1 MTNDPYGEFKDSG
14 AHLTK
19 VGWKHAQDLVTMGFP
34 AEAAI
39 KEAESFE
46 RVLLQGANTRKV
58 IYEQRSA

>member
-1 MTNDPYGEFKDSG
+1 MDIYDQFKDAG

-19 VGWKHAQDLVTMGFP
+19 VGWKHAQDMVSMGLP

-39 KEAESFE
+39 KEAETFE
-46 RVLLQGANTRKV
+46 RVVLQGVNTRKV